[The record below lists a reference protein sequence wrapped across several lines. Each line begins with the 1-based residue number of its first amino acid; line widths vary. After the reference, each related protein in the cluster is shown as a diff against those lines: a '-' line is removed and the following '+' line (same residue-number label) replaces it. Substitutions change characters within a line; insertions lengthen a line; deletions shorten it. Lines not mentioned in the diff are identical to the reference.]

1 MAAISPCCTHR
12 TRGVRRL
19 SSKEDTCDCIT
30 TLGGCQ
36 VFRLFGYTQT
46 GLNGTGCLASCFSE
60 RSAATEL
67 GFAGCLTF
75 L

>member
-36 VFRLFGYTQT
+36 GFRLIGYTKT
-46 GLNGTGCLASCFSE
+46 SLSNSGGRTSSFSE
-60 RSAATEL
+60 PATTL
-67 GFAGCLTF
+67 KR
-75 L
+75 